1 MTTHR
6 TCPGSIV
13 KWGLSAV
20 LLAACALAA
29 GCAGQAQNTVANWPT
44 ETAAGSVVPSRTA
57 VPSVTG
63 AIPSS
68 GALQIALPSG
78 RTRGAVP
85 EPQRPAQG
93 SAATAATTQPVYKI
107 GAPYTVGGRTYVPAE
122 DPNYDALG
130 QASWYGE
137 GFHGKPT
144 ANGEI
149 FDMNALVAAHPTLPL
164 PSYVLVTNLR
174 NGRTVMLRVNNRGPY
189 SPGRIIDVSFEAAR
203 MLGFDDKGVTDVR
216 VKFAGP
222 ATLAPGD
229 AKERAYLAA
238 QPWYR
243 SVTERRSAAVTASQ
257 R

>member
-1 MTTHR
+1 MTQSR
-6 TCPGSIV
+6 PNAGPIARL
-13 KWGLSAV
+13 G
-20 LLAACALAA
+20 LAAILITSCALAP
-29 GCAGQAQNTVANWPT
+29 GCAGPAQTHVADWQTEAAAGTVA
-44 ETAAGSVVPSRTA
+44 PSNPKA
-57 VPSVTG
+57 PAVTG
-63 AIPSS
+63 AIPSTA
-68 GALQIALPSG
+68 ALPAPLPSG

-85 EPQRPAQG
+85 EPQRPPGGGVAA
-93 SAATAATTQPVYKI
+93 SATAQPVYKI

-122 DPNYDALG
+122 DPDYDAVG

-149 FDMNALVAAHPTLPL
+149 FDMKALVAAHPTLPM

-189 SPGRIIDVSFEAAR
+189 SPGRIIDVSHEAAR

-216 VKFAGP
+216 VKYSGP
-222 ATLAPGD
+222 ATLEPGD

-243 SVTERRSAAVTASQ
+243 AATAPRSAAVSAPL